1 MRMNQMFPILL
12 STTVLTPAGFDGS
25 LLQVSYESGDD
36 IPEAYRPL
44 YTEKDGKFE
53 LTGIAGLK
61 TQTDVNKL
69 SESLRKERGD
79 HKRLRDSIRGTFGES
94 PNFEEIR
101 TTLDSVEELTA
112 QLEAA
117 GNPKD
122 NKAVETLVEA
132 RVKAKLAPME
142 RELATLKTQ
151 VTEKDGVINTF
162 TTEKRTRS
170 IHDSVREAATKLK
183 LLPEAMDDALML
195 AERNSEVNEDGNV
208 AIKESGEDPVVWLTN
223 MQSKKPHWWAPS
235 SGGGAQP
242 GGNKNFGKN
251 PWSAESWNM
260 TEQGRMFKENPTRA
274 NQMAASAG
282 TKVGALR
289 PPAKK

>member
-195 AERNSEVNEDGNV
+195 AERNFEVNEDGNV